1 MDSKVSFLM
10 FIVLCM
16 TLFFHGSAKAGEKHK
31 PDIKSASA
39 ILIDANSG
47 QAIYEKHS
55 RKKMYPASITKI
67 ATAIYAIE
75 KGHLKD
81 DVKISKKAAET
92 EGTSVYLEKGETV
105 PLKRLLQGLLM
116 NSGNDAGTAI
126 AEHLSGSVEQF
137 ADDLNAFVAK
147 RAGATDTHFTNPH
160 GLFDKNHYTTAADMA
175 KITAYAV
182 KNKTFRS
189 LFSEKKAA
197 WHGQTWDT
205 TLKNHHR
212 MLTGEIPYKGITGGK
227 TGFVNESKHTLVT
240 TATRGQLDLI
250 AVVMKADDQNMM
262 YRDTKKLLDEGF
274 NGFETVA
281 YEKGRPFTDH
291 DGVQHKLKE
300 TLFVTKK
307 KGEILTEDLGSDG
320 ALTIEGED
328 GRLIRSLQIA
338 DKPGTDEQSAGFG
351 AAQGEQHHKSG
362 LYFFLLG
369 LIGLLTAS
377 YAVKRLRQ
385 L

>member
-1 MDSKVSFLM
+1 
-10 FIVLCM
+10 
-16 TLFFHGSAKAGEKHK
+16 
-31 PDIKSASA
+31 
-39 ILIDANSG
+39 
-47 QAIYEKHS
+47 
-55 RKKMYPASITKI
+55 MYPASITKI

-81 DVKISKKAAET
+81 DVKVSKKAAET

-147 RAGATDTHFTNPH
+147 RVGATDTHFTNPH

-189 LFSEKKAA
+189 LFQKKAA

-212 MLTGEIPYKGITGGK
+212 MLTGRFLIKG
-227 TGFVNESKHTLVT
+227 
-240 TATRGQLDLI
+240 
-250 AVVMKADDQNMM
+250 
-262 YRDTKKLLDEGF
+262 
-274 NGFETVA
+274 
-281 YEKGRPFTDH
+281 
-291 DGVQHKLKE
+291 
-300 TLFVTKK
+300 
-307 KGEILTEDLGSDG
+307 
-320 ALTIEGED
+320 
-328 GRLIRSLQIA
+328 LQ
-338 DKPGTDEQSAGFG
+338 
-351 AAQGEQHHKSG
+351 
-362 LYFFLLG
+362 
-369 LIGLLTAS
+369 
-377 YAVKRLRQ
+377 AVKQALSMNRSIRL
-385 L
+385 